1 MRKIGGDFEFDRKF
15 LSDNHCF
22 EKEMNDFSYQM
33 FDSGR
38 SALMFLL
45 KKLNPKKVLLPAHN
59 CVTVVDV
66 FKNLNIDYDFYKIN
80 DDLSIDIE
88 SLKQT
93 ASDFDVIFLLHYFG
107 KLHDKNI
114 LAEIKKFADENYAVI
129 IEDTTHSYFTCKN
142 TIGDYCIASLRKWFA
157 IPDCGLLYSLK
168 YKIDNNSSLNQNL
181 EFVNLRK
188 NAMEIKNKRI
198 FFNSEREDY
207 LEYYVNAENYL
218 DTISQ
223 AYKISDFSKQ
233 ILQSYNFDVL
243 RANRK
248 RNFQYLQDNI
258 KNTKITK
265 IFEYKNDETYI
276 YFPVYAENRNDFRK
290 YLFENQIFCG
300 IHWTLYDEFVAQ
312 KFGETKIS
320 DNILSLIIDQRFSEE
335 EMKYVCEVINKY

>member
-1 MRKIGGDFEFDRKF
+1 MRKIGGDFEFDKNF
-15 LSDNHCF
+15 LSNKNCF
-22 EKEMNDFSYQM
+22 EMEMNEYSYQL

-45 KKLNPKKVLLPAHN
+45 KKLNPKKVILPSHN

-66 FKNLNIDYDFYKIN
+66 FKKLGIDYNFYKIN
-80 DDLSIDIE
+80 KDLSIDID
-88 SLKQT
+88 SLERT
-93 ASDFDVIFLLHYFG
+93 VSDCEIIFLLHYFG
-107 KLHDKNI
+107 KLHDKKV
-114 LAEIKKFADENYAVI
+114 LTEIKRIANEKSAI
-129 IEDTTHSYFTCKN
+129 ILEDTTHSYFTSKN

-168 YKIDNNSSLNQNL
+168 YKIDNNSGLNQNL
-181 EFVNLRK
+181 KFVNLRK

-198 FFNSEREDY
+198 FFNSEQEDY

-223 AYKISDFSKQ
+223 AYKISDFSKH

-248 RNFQYLQDNI
+248 RNFQYLQNNI

-276 YFPVYAENRNDFRK
+276 YFPVFAENRNNFRK
-290 YLFENQIFCG
+290 YLFKNQIFCG
-300 IHWTLYDEFVAQ
+300 IHWTLCNEFVSQ
-312 KFGETKIS
+312 KFGDTKIS

-335 EMKYVCEVINKY
+335 EMKYICEVINKY